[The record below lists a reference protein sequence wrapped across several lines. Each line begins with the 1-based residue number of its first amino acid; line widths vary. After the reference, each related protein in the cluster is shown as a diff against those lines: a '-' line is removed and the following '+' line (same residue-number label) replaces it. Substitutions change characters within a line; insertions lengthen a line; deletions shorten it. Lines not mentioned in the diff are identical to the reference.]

1 MFKSILKPIRHII
14 KFLLKVVL
22 FLLSIFL
29 VILLIVSFVDD
40 KKLPTELI
48 VFGILGIC
56 YLLFTLNSWA
66 ISSTKRVCPI
76 CKSENIEL
84 DSVKEI
90 DRWLGKTKVREKM
103 ASGKIRER
111 YVQCTKVKKRYT
123 YCCQNPN
130 CKHTYSE
137 IREEEK

>member
-1 MFKSILKPIRHII
+1 MFKSLAEII
-14 KFLLKVVL
+14 CYLIKIVL
-22 FLLSIFL
+22 FFATAFL
-29 VILLIVSFVDD
+29 IISFFNDNIQ
-40 KKLPTELI
+40 LPTEA
-48 VFGILGIC
+48 VFGGIIGFI
-56 YLLFTLNSWA
+56 YFGFKLFSWA
-66 ISSTKRVCPI
+66 NGAEKRKCPI